1 MCGLGIQSFSNSTFF
16 LILEN
21 KDLKNYNYV
30 HTTLDTRYLS
40 SPITEI
46 FQNENNSYAIAKV
59 CIYVFRPRH
68 TAAAAAAAAAE
79 CSSSSR
85 FEEVTMNEPATSW
98 LAHSAP
104 QAVTDTNCN
113 SLFSGSFGAQCTS
126 REIPS
131 YLDRY
136 SLYQIPKFTYDRQSM
151 FVPSFL
157 NEDSHWPHSFLN
169 EQKHFCNTDLWAEM
183 SQKDYIE
190 KVPQK

>member
-1 MCGLGIQSFSNSTFF
+1 MCGLEIQSFSNSTFF

-68 TAAAAAAAAAE
+68 TAAAAAE

-85 FEEVTMNEPATSW
+85 FEEVTMDEPATSS

-104 QAVTDTNCN
+104 EAVTDTNCN

-131 YLDRY
+131 YLDKY
-136 SLYQIPKFTYDRQSM
+136 SLYTIPTYTYDKQSM
-151 FVPSFL
+151 LVPSFL
-157 NEDSHWPHSFLN
+157 NKDSHLPHSFLN
-169 EQKHFCNTDLWAEM
+169 EQKLNLDADAKYYLPT
-183 SQKDYIE
+183 YTN
-190 KVPQK
+190 

>member
-1 MCGLGIQSFSNSTFF
+1 MVCGIGIQSFSNSTFF

-30 HTTLDTRYLS
+30 HTTLDTRYLI

-68 TAAAAAAAAAE
+68 TAAAAAAAE

-85 FEEVTMNEPATSW
+85 FEEVTMDEPATSS

-104 QAVTDTNCN
+104 EAVTDTNCN

-126 REIPS
+126 RDIPS

-136 SLYQIPKFTYDRQSM
+136 SLYHKNQNFLAYFDQKMQVSLPFFENKKILNFFPK
-151 FVPSFL
+151 
-157 NEDSHWPHSFLN
+157 N
-169 EQKHFCNTDLWAEM
+169 
-183 SQKDYIE
+183 
-190 KVPQK
+190 